1 MLAALQIELG
11 RLQLPHW
18 LMILGG
24 VLVVL
29 GTIGVL
35 FSAGPKES
43 D

>member
-1 MLAALQIELG
+1 MAALQVELS
-11 RLQLPHW
+11 RLPHL

-35 FSAGPKES
+35 LSAEQS